1 MLPAL
6 PPWTGLH
13 PLVVHFPIALLL
25 VVPLVIL
32 LSVLLRRH
40 RDGLGAAA
48 LTLMLVGT
56 VAAFVAVST
65 GEAAGDLAE
74 RTPGVAAALER
85 HGELAETTR
94 TIFALLTGMFAVIYV
109 APLMRRR
116 QWSNGLYA
124 ALSLV
129 FLVFYA
135 GGAVTL
141 VNTAH
146 LGGQLVHRYGVRAML
161 GPETV
166 AGEGTRDPGPSAPA
180 ARDHDDR

>member
-13 PLVVHFPIALLL
+13 PLIVHFPIALLL
-25 VVPLVIL
+25 VAPLLIV

-40 RDGLGAAA
+40 RGGFGAAA
-48 LTLMLVGT
+48 LVLMLVGT

-94 TIFALLTGMFAVIYV
+94 TIFAVLTGMFVVIYA
-109 APLMRRR
+109 APLVRRR
-116 QWSNGLYA
+116 EWPNGLYV

-129 FLVFYA
+129 FLTFYA

-146 LGGQLVHRYGVRAML
+146 LGGQLVHQYGVRAML
-161 GPETV
+161 GPGAV
-166 AGEGTRDPGPSAPA
+166 ASDGHTDAQPSSSAT
-180 ARDHDDR
+180 RDHDDR